1 LRSYRQIAVFSVS
14 TIAGDT
20 CRGFEMAIVML
31 SALAGALCG
40 LFRCR
45 VIIIIPLTA
54 AIVLVSVTNGLV
66 VHTDTWLVV
75 TEAIGSIAVLQ
86 ATYASIGLALRRLRS
101 QPDLPFIQA
110 TIGREL
116 RAELEIPRNLPPY
129 LSTLV
134 ARLQAA

>member
-1 LRSYRQIAVFSVS
+1 
-14 TIAGDT
+14 
-20 CRGFEMAIVML
+20 MAIVML